1 MPLHCFSYPEWP
13 HRKCV
18 GLAFQWSRVRV
29 PEAAASPVICGPRLH
44 RAIRGVQGVLLCVW
58 LGATANRM
66 YLPSLTPLSVAG
78 CGRLQLRASLWAIAA
93 ALLQVVD
100 N

>member
-29 PEAAASPVICGPRLH
+29 SEAAASLAICGQRLH
-44 RAIRGVQGVLLCVW
+44 RAIRGVQGVLPCVW
-58 LGATANRM
+58 LGATANQL
-66 YLPSLTPLSVAG
+66 YLPSLSPLSVAG
-78 CGRLQLRASLWAIAA
+78 YGRLQLGASHWAIAA